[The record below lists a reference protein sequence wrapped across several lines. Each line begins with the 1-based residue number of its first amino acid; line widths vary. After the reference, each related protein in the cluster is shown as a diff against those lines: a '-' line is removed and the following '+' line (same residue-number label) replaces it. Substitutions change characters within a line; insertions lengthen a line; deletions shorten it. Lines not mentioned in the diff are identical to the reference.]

1 MLSSSPGPI
10 GIFDSGYG
18 GLTILHGIRQLL
30 PQYDYLYLGDNARA
44 PYGPRSFDV
53 VYEFTL
59 QAVTRLF
66 EMGCHLVVLACNTA
80 SAKALRTIQQNDLPK
95 LDASRRVLGIIR
107 PTAEVIGSLTHN
119 RHIGIFA
126 TAGTVSSNSYQI
138 EISHFFPELKVTQHA
153 CPMWVPLVENGEM
166 GTEGS
171 RFFVKKDVEALLQKD
186 PEIDTVLLAC
196 THYPLLEKEIREAL
210 PAGVRLVIQG
220 QIVADKTVDYLN
232 RHPEMDARLSRS
244 GKTRFLTTDT
254 AKFFEKGA
262 NLFGMKDISAESLT
276 L

>member
-1 MLSSSPGPI
+1 MI
-10 GIFDSGYG
+10 GVFDSGFG
-18 GLTILHGIRQLL
+18 GLTILQDLRKAL
-30 PQYDYLYLGDNARA
+30 PDYDFLYLGDNARA
-44 PYGPRSFDV
+44 PYGSRSFETIFR
-53 VYEFTL
+53 YTL
-59 QAVTRLF
+59 QCVRELF
-66 EMGCHLVVLACNTA
+66 NRGCPLVILACNTA
-80 SAKALRTIQQNDLPK
+80 SARALRSIQQQVLPVEFPDK
-95 LDASRRVLGIIR
+95 RVLGIIR
-107 PTAEVIGSLTHN
+107 PTTEEIGKFSRTG
-119 RHIGIFA
+119 HIGIFA

-138 EISHFFPELKVTQHA
+138 EISHFFPELKVSQHA

-171 RFFVKKDVEALLQKD
+171 RFFVKKEVDALLKED

-196 THYPLLEKEIREAL
+196 THYPLLEKEIQEAL

-244 GKTRFLTTDT
+244 GKIRFLTTDT

-262 NLFGMKDISAESLT
+262 NLFGMADISAEALT

>member
-1 MLSSSPGPI
+1 MI
-10 GIFDSGYG
+10 GVFDSGFG
-18 GLTILHGIRQLL
+18 GLTILQDLRRSL
-30 PQYDYLYLGDNARA
+30 PDYDFLYLGDNARA
-44 PYGPRSFDV
+44 PYGSRSFETIFR
-53 VYEFTL
+53 YTL
-59 QAVTRLF
+59 QCVRELF
-66 EMGCHLVVLACNTA
+66 SRGCPMVILACNTA
-80 SAKALRTIQQNDLPK
+80 SARALRSIQQQVLPVEFP
-95 LDASRRVLGIIR
+95 DRRVLGIIR
-107 PTAEVIGSLTHN
+107 PTTEEIGKFSHTG
-119 RHIGIFA
+119 HIGIFA
-126 TAGTVSSNSYQI
+126 TAGTVSSNSFQI
-138 EISHFFPELKVTQHA
+138 EISHFFPKLTVTQHA

-171 RFFVKKDVEALLQKD
+171 RFFVKKEVEALLKKD

-210 PAGVRLVIQG
+210 PPGVRLVIQG

-262 NLFGMKDISAESLT
+262 FLFGMQDISAESLT